1 MRKALDQQKKAEAQ
15 LGVETE
21 RCVSAC
27 VCSHTLLASPL
38 VTCPRVLNRVAGL
51 QQEVS
56 SLRAKLKGAKEKAK
70 SYEGQVVGIASL
82 RAEHEQQQ
90 QAVRS
95 ELRSVKA
102 EVREGL
108 SASS

>member
-1 MRKALDQQKKAEAQ
+1 MRKALDQQKKAEVQ
-15 LGVETE
+15 LGAETE
-21 RCVSAC
+21 RCVLAC
-27 VCSHTLLASPL
+27 VCPRPAPPLLTRS
-38 VTCPRVLNRVAGL
+38 CVLNRVAGL
-51 QQEVS
+51 QQEVA
-56 SLRAKLKGAKEKAK
+56 SLRAKLKGAKEKAR

-90 QAVRS
+90 QVVRS

-108 SASS
+108 GASSS